1 MDIRFSPL
9 VFYDIAGDEGAKR
22 AGSNSRCNPAESRT
36 CAALIS
42 ALARRLPG
50 GSLGISQRVAVMSP
64 YRRQCAEIRQQL
76 SAAGLGDVPVSSV
89 DAFQGRE
96 TDIIVL
102 SCVRSGLGG
111 LGFVGDVRRLNVAL
125 TRARCSLII
134 IGDAGTLAQ
143 NDHWAALI
151 AHAHAQKC
159 CVQLSVA
166 ALPSVFGGA
175 EDDRW
180 CLGAWPQSMLRPRPN
195 LSAAE

>member
-1 MDIRFSPL
+1 M
-9 VFYDIAGDEGAKR
+9 
-22 AGSNSRCNPAESRT
+22 T
-36 CAALIS
+36 CKGF
-42 ALARRLPG
+42 P
-50 GSLGISQRVAVMSP
+50 
-64 YRRQCAEIRQQL
+64 
-76 SAAGLGDVPVSSV
+76 
-89 DAFQGRE
+89 

-166 ALPSVFGGA
+166 ALTSVFGGA